1 MKDGIIIYPGM
12 MLSMPNTTYY
22 NIIEGVTDKAVMFS
36 NGDRYTPQQ
45 VAHNLKCGKWKE
57 IHDENMEQ

>member
-1 MKDGIIIYPGM
+1 MKEGITIFPGMQVSQPNTQYVNTIDGI
-12 MLSMPNTTYY
+12 TTKW
-22 NIIEGVTDKAVMFS
+22 ITFT

-57 IHDENMEQ
+57 IQYINKEP